1 MWWPRTFQNSIMDLF
16 VERYHRNKVLG
27 LDEGVVNI
35 VGQYWARV
43 PDMVEIF
50 ITNFAV
56 HSTSI
61 S

>member
-1 MWWPRTFQNSIMDLF
+1 MDLF